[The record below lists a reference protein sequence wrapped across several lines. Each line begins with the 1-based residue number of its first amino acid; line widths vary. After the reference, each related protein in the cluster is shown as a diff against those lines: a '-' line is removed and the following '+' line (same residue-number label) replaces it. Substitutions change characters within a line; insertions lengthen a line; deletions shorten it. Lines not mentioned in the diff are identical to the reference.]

1 MEETETR
8 GGSANNR
15 RDTEQVS
22 EAQAHHYD
30 ASKYERPSVTVD
42 VVMMSLRQRDLQ
54 VLLVKRRAWPYE
66 GMWAIPGGF
75 VNIDESLETA
85 AKRELQEETSVQ
97 DVYLEQLYTFGD
109 PGRDPRTRVIT
120 VVYFALLDSER
131 LQVKAGDDAA
141 NVGWFSVYHLPDLA
155 FDHAKILQ
163 YTLDRLRGKLQYTQI
178 AFNLLPEQFTL
189 RELQRVYEIILHRRL
204 DKRNFRKK
212 ISQPASSKIRAR
224 KKWREHT
231 DRPVSIASTPPLR
244 PNYKTIYS
252 TPNKSMISLS
262 EWIRMQ
268 STLFVCNWRRR
279 SSKIGVMPTERAP
292 STSRMYELP
301 ICNV

>member
-1 MEETETR
+1 MEETETQI
-8 GGSANNR
+8 GLASDK
-15 RDTEQVS
+15 RDIGQTA

-30 ASKYERPSVTVD
+30 PGKYERPSVTVD

-54 VLLVKRRAWPYE
+54 VLLVKRRAWPFE

-75 VNIDESLETA
+75 VNMDESLETA

-141 NVGWFSVYHLPDLA
+141 NVGWFSVYHLPALA
-155 FDHAKILQ
+155 FDHARILQ
-163 YTLDRLRGKLQYTQI
+163 YALDRLRGKLEYTTI
-178 AFNLLPEQFTL
+178 AFNLLPAQFTL
-189 RELQRVYEIILHRRL
+189 RELQRVYEIILHRKL

-212 ISQPASSKIRAR
+212 ILLTGILEDTGAKKMEGMHRPARLYR
-224 KKWREHT
+224 F
-231 DRPVSIASTPPLR
+231 
-244 PNYKTIYS
+244 N
-252 TPNKSMISLS
+252 
-262 EWIRMQ
+262 
-268 STLFVCNWRRR
+268 
-279 SSKIGVMPTERAP
+279 P
-292 STSRMYELP
+292 SAETKL
-301 ICNV
+301 

>member
-8 GGSANNR
+8 KGPVSDGRSV
-15 RDTEQVS
+15 EQRS

-54 VLLVKRRAWPYE
+54 VLLVKRRSWPYE

-75 VNIDESLETA
+75 VNMDESLEVA
-85 AKRELQEETSVQ
+85 ARRELHEETSVQ

-120 VVYFALLDSER
+120 VVYFALLNSER

-141 NVGWFSVYHLPDLA
+141 NVSWFSVSHLPPLA

-163 YTLDRLRGKLQYTQI
+163 YALDRLRGKLQYMPI

-189 RELQRVYEIILHRRL
+189 RELQRVYEIILDRKL

-212 ISQPASSKIRAR
+212 ILSTGILEDTGAKKMEGTHRPARLYRFNPAG
-224 KKWREHT
+224 E
-231 DRPVSIASTPPLR
+231 
-244 PNYKTIYS
+244 
-252 TPNKSMISLS
+252 NKL
-262 EWIRMQ
+262 
-268 STLFVCNWRRR
+268 
-279 SSKIGVMPTERAP
+279 
-292 STSRMYELP
+292 
-301 ICNV
+301 

>member
-1 MEETETR
+1 MEETEVQDK
-8 GGSANNR
+8 SASDK
-15 RDTEQVS
+15 RDSMQTD
-22 EAQAHHYD
+22 EAKAHHYD
-30 ASKYERPSVTVD
+30 PSKYDRPSVTVD

-54 VLLVKRRAWPYE
+54 VLLVKRRSWPYE

-75 VNIDESLETA
+75 VNMDESLEMA
-85 AKRELQEETSVQ
+85 AKRELKEETGLQ

-141 NVGWFSVYHLPDLA
+141 NVGWFSVYHLPELA
-155 FDHAKILQ
+155 FDHARILQ
-163 YTLDRLRGKLQYTQI
+163 YALDRLRGKLQYTQI

-212 ISQPASSKIRAR
+212 ILSTGILEDTGAKKMEGTHRPAR
-224 KKWREHT
+224 
-231 DRPVSIASTPPLR
+231 L
-244 PNYKTIYS
+244 YS
-252 TPNKSMISLS
+252 FNPAAGG
-262 EWIRMQ
+262 
-268 STLFVCNWRRR
+268 C
-279 SSKIGVMPTERAP
+279 
-292 STSRMYELP
+292 
-301 ICNV
+301 